1 MEPSEFQPL
10 AVVEVDAVRPER
22 QGFALTGLGT
32 GGAEYQLDLHFEM
45 PLDPRTRAVL
55 GELLSHSELVLSRR
69 SRPAALREALR
80 ARAGRQNP

>member
-10 AVVEVDAVRPER
+10 AAVEVDAVRPER
-22 QGFALTGLGT
+22 KGFMLTGLGT

-55 GELLSHSELVLSRR
+55 GELLSHSELVISRR
-69 SRPAALREALR
+69 SPPAALREALR

>member
-1 MEPSEFQPL
+1 MDGPDFQPL

-22 QGFALTGLGT
+22 QGFTLTGLGT

-55 GELLSHSELVLSRR
+55 GELFSHSELVVSRR
-69 SRPAALREALR
+69 SPPAALRDALR